1 MVHPIYR
8 QKPMFMLI
16 MIIGL
21 IVVEISTVDQN
32 GDRRTGARIMIR
44 FNYTIG

>member
-1 MVHPIYR
+1 
-8 QKPMFMLI
+8 MLI

-21 IVVEISTVDQN
+21 IVVKISTVAQI
-32 GDRRTGARIMIR
+32 GDRRTGARIKIR

>member
-1 MVHPIYR
+1 
-8 QKPMFMLI
+8 MLI

-32 GDRRTGARIMIR
+32 GDRRTGARIKIR
-44 FNYTIG
+44 SNYTIG